1 MFPELGLS
9 SGSWFQI
16 LTYRSLCPNDAT
28 NIALAEESQQNA
40 MKAAGQIV
48 RIVEDLISSQ
58 KLKQCPIHFVPA
70 LFAAMGMH
78 AIDICSGDSVREQLG
93 NVKIRLS
100 MIALRELKS
109 TWPVS
114 KWVFL
119 LFTKIVRQI
128 RDQGDLSLQ
137 EEPSNDFRGKPSLAV
152 NADFNSPHRTHLVQS
167 TSNISQHQRTQVSLA
182 GPVGGDPSNSFLPF
196 NFPADWNS
204 AVDDSLWSY
213 QDLDFWMTPL
223 T

>member
-1 MFPELGLS
+1 MGLFDS
-9 SGSWFQI
+9 SWFQI
-16 LTYRSLCPNDAT
+16 LTYRSLRPNDAISLT
-28 NIALAEESQQNA
+28 LEEESHQHA
-40 MKAAGQIV
+40 VKAAGQIV
-48 RIVEDLISSQ
+48 RIVEDLILSQ

-78 AIDICSGDSVREQLG
+78 AIDICSGDAVREQLG

-100 MIALRELKS
+100 MIALRELKG

-128 RDQGDLSLQ
+128 RDQGGQSLQ
-137 EEPSNDFRGKPSLAV
+137 EERSNSFKDQPSLTS
-152 NADFNSPHRTHLVQS
+152 NTDFSSPHSTLIQS
-167 TSNISQHQRTQVSLA
+167 ACNVPHYQRTQVIPTS
-182 GPVGGDPSNSFLPF
+182 PVGGDPSEFSLPF
-196 NFPADWNS
+196 SFPADWNNT
-204 AVDDSLWSY
+204 VDDSSWTY

>member
-1 MFPELGLS
+1 
-9 SGSWFQI
+9 
-16 LTYRSLCPNDAT
+16 LTYRSFRPSHAT
-28 NIALAEESQQNA
+28 NIALEEESQQNA

-58 KLKQCPIHFVPA
+58 RLKQCPIHFVPA

-78 AIDICSGDSVREQLG
+78 AIDICSGDTVREQLG
-93 NVKIRLS
+93 NVRIRLS

-114 KWVFL
+114 KWIFL
-119 LFTKIVRQI
+119 LFTRIVRQI

-137 EEPSNDFRGKPSLAV
+137 EEPSNGLGDQPSLAA
-152 NADFNSPHRTHLVQS
+152 NINFNSPQRIPHIQPAS
-167 TSNISQHQRTQVSLA
+167 IASQHQRTQVNLT

-196 NFPADWNS
+196 SFPADWNS
-204 AVDDSLWSY
+204 AVDDSLGSY